1 MQHPIGKE
9 VEGVISVPFISSF
22 LLSDGRVNN
31 KQILLLL
38 RCEDRAESTDGKIL
52 PMVIDNSQPLPHRL
66 CRQPS

>member
-9 VEGVISVPFISSF
+9 VGGAISVPFISSF

-38 RCEDRAESTDGKIL
+38 RCEDRAESNDGKII
-52 PMVIDNSQPLPHRL
+52 PMLIDN
-66 CRQPS
+66 

>member
-9 VEGVISVPFISSF
+9 IGGAISVSFISSF

-38 RCEDRAESTDGKIL
+38 RCEDKGDTFDGQNKAY
-52 PMVIDNSQPLPHRL
+52 
-66 CRQPS
+66 

>member
-38 RCEDRAESTDGKIL
+38 RCEDRAESNDGQ
-52 PMVIDNSQPLPHRL
+52 NNANAY
-66 CRQPS
+66 